1 MRHASPSAIPA
12 RIIKAGKTA
21 RAIIAGLIAHINP
34 FSVNRND
41 ANAKIAPDEAKPPM
55 KVLIIDDHA
64 LFRTGLQELLEQ
76 RELEVVAATGDGEQG
91 LQLAETAGA
100 DVILLDLRMPSPNGL
115 EILQRL
121 SDADINTPVVML
133 TTSNEERD
141 LLECLRKGAKGYL
154 LKDMEP
160 DELVNALREILSG
173 QTVIAPEL
181 TGVLAK
187 VVTHGDSDEPVGPS
201 MFSELTP
208 REAEILCLLA
218 EGQSNKVIARNL
230 GISDGTVKLHVKA
243 ILRKLG
249 VHSRVEAA
257 VMAVENSFCNRNS

>member
-1 MRHASPSAIPA
+1 M
-12 RIIKAGKTA
+12 RII
-21 RAIIAGLIAHINP
+21 L
-34 FSVNRND
+34 
-41 ANAKIAPDEAKPPM
+41 
-55 KVLIIDDHA
+55 IDDHA
-64 LFRTGLQELLEQ
+64 LFRNGLVELLKQ
-76 RELEVVAATGDGEQG
+76 RDIDVLKATGDGSEG
-91 LQLAETAGA
+91 VDAARQLTP
-100 DVILLDLRMPSPNGL
+100 DIVLLDLRMPKPSGFEVLGQIRAAGL
-115 EILQRL
+115 
-121 SDADINTPVVML
+121 TMPVVML

-141 LLECLRKGAKGYL
+141 LVECLRNGAQGYL

-160 DELVNALREILSG
+160 DELVNALEDILNG

-187 VVTHGDSDEPVGPS
+187 VVTHGDSPPLSGPS
-201 MFSELTP
+201 LFADLTP

-257 VMAVENSFCNRNS
+257 VIAVENAFCQKH